1 MSIISEGIYVRSIMI
16 NIIKNIIWIEV
27 EWCFVMVFSWYL
39 DLREL
44 FVIDWDL
51 LIGICI
57 IWSLFFDFFLGYILR
72 LLCLFLMLLLF
83 LSCLLDNWSLLLND
97 MFLLFLFLLVLYFVM
112 FVICFNW
119 YIDLVVL
126 CRFFLVEKFFLFLGL
141 LYRFE
146 NVFEFWS
153 LI

>member
-72 LLCLFLMLLLF
+72 FLCLFLMLLLF

-97 MFLLFLFLLVLYFVM
+97 MFLLFLFLLVLYFIM